1 MDHLKRA
8 LNCDRSVFIQ
18 ACAGAGKTFALTKRY
33 AAILDR
39 FAQEAA
45 NGANLEQIDHKK
57 ILVITF
63 TKKATGEMN
72 ERINE
77 DVNILLS
84 GEEIEK
90 MKKRDID
97 FCPTLRNTKDE
108 AVLEYT
114 KKLKDT
120 FSQNSISTIDSFC
133 SGILRE
139 FAHKIDL
146 DPQFTSQDDAES
158 KKLLDESLE
167 KWLRQKTADDSQSFD
182 ILLDDMSFYHIRQA
196 IKNLYHSREILDAY
210 TNNIENKSIEE
221 IWQDWLIR
229 YTPDADIE
237 MLVIAFENLW
247 RDALEN
253 CKDQTDALFVLLKNM
268 HDDLEKIRSIR
279 SPLEFRVAFLSEVVN
294 RKKGFIKDDGEY
306 RKDPPGNKGNWKKG
320 KDLTI
325 DWFDLLQTIDPKEIK
340 QTPGPGD
347 KKIIPLLKTLIAL
360 YRDFNDYYFE
370 VKKQRNVL
378 DFSDVIIK
386 THELLN
392 DDADICKQIAKR
404 YRHIMLDEFQD
415 TNPLR
420 WDIIRMIYMS
430 TDNAKLFIVGD
441 RKQSIFRFANA
452 DVTVM
457 NDAEALIREEK
468 GEILDFNDNYR
479 SSKEFVEKGINELIK
494 KIMPSDEEEKE
505 AYEALFEPTEAK
517 TDTENIFPAVEAH
530 WCSALDDDSDDYLP
544 ALHAAKQVKRLLDK
558 YENSTIDPKNGKP
571 LIGVILR
578 RFTKISD
585 YLQAF
590 RKLDIP
596 ISIIGG
602 KGFYETPAARD
613 IFHFLSVLDNPCD
626 DHALTG
632 LLRSPFIALSD
643 PDIYLL
649 SKRDKDTPFFEVM
662 KDHVSLYEA
671 RNLIET
677 WIQTAGTMPLD
688 ELIAQILDN
697 EDRELG
703 YVSELMPEQQ
713 LANLDKAINIIRGMQ
728 RSGRSLRAIREFFA
742 YQIAQESSDAQAV
755 YPGTAKVH
763 LLTVHKAKGL
773 EYPIVV
779 LPEMNHG
786 GKSTNDN
793 IRLGRTGENAEIAL
807 SLSDKDKPGLLLRL
821 KEIANKE
828 EEAEDKRIFYVALT
842 RAIHKVCFLAEEK
855 DKAGEK
861 TWWNKYVLQPGE
873 LKLKEPENW
882 PAEKI
887 KQHLAEDMALSDRQS
902 DIKTKDWIE
911 APKFES
917 TELYLYRTPHDLM
930 GESKEFEIPAA
941 KEGLGTA
948 PGSLYHYCV
957 EQTWFDVN
965 TYKNEI
971 DDYIQGHFSE
981 VDKNKLIAKVDA
993 LLLTTRKHPIYD
1005 VLNDPVVEQYR
1016 ELKVKAWLGKDHDLI
1031 QVNGTI
1037 DLLYQKDGQ
1046 WVIVDFKTDS
1056 STRRLEAYRKQI
1068 QSYQWML
1075 KQAYNI
1081 DALGKIFFVA
1091 LNEMVNVAWD
1101 DVYFDGL
1108 PIGSDY
1114 IPVLPGSN
1122 FDVNPLIKKISEGD
1136 HILFCAS
1143 AHHEEQ
1149 IYLGLVKAGC
1159 MRPDITITTL
1169 SKWVKS
1175 SGAVCTSQD
1184 CLRLMI
1190 QRSDENM
1197 KQGTADFLAKAIK
1210 DHELRKGEIRNE
1222 FRKEYRNI
1230 LSDKSYKATNIPY
1243 MNVQANGQRI
1253 GFINLPPLAPL
1264 ELELVAK
1271 LRSQTECFDCSLI
1284 PGKKESEVRYIE
1296 AFSPREEVL
1305 AVAQHIK
1312 SNLKP
1317 DEDVLITLS
1326 SMEKYAPHLQR
1337 IFPQLG
1343 LQVRF
1348 IGPRSLLE
1356 SPCTSLLL
1364 DVLKVCKIPNPDWQ
1378 DLAPILLHPLRKP
1391 DHELLI
1397 YDKIIRS
1404 RPLDEHKL
1412 PFSAREF
1419 LKDYQY
1425 TDIKQLKD
1433 KIDLF
1438 IKDLDINSDPEKK
1451 VCAKFVDILDELIK
1465 DLNLI
1470 YHELDLSRV
1479 YQEMLVRIKKE
1490 SIPRRDQT
1498 NGIPVL
1504 GFLDSLGSVP
1514 DKLYVMGMVEGDIPR
1529 PENENPCFNP
1539 KEPFSLELN
1548 RHFMKYWQLLGDR
1561 VIYSSSQHAEDG
1573 SDQNRSSFLEGLSL
1587 KSIFAEKGI
1596 RRDILLQYDNC
1607 LINKADKPIKN
1618 RHNEIISG
1626 EKRIYSGQVDETVKD
1641 FDLAVSSIDTLLAC
1655 PMKFYFDKIL
1665 KVAFIDEDEGL
1676 HWILK
1681 RGNIVHKILE
1691 HFGEEGG
1698 FALNLNAA
1706 VKLLG
1711 KNIQDAFIEE
1721 KIDPNDPFQMDQFRN
1736 YIRDL
1741 NENSESNCL
1750 IKILEVN
1757 QKEFE
1762 GYEHIETEKPFDDLE
1777 LSYGDIKVNLKG
1789 RIDKLLIDEQEKR
1802 LVASDYKTGTIKTN
1816 RLTKMMLSQ
1825 LYLYQKKC
1833 KEDYP
1838 GHELMAVYEQ
1848 VKDWDNTKI
1857 IKFVENDTSFMQ
1869 IGSRTKNAFSIE
1881 KFEQYLT
1888 DLFNQISEGKYYITG
1903 RPFKDA
1909 CENCPHVGLCRKDSR
1924 LKIKEN

>member
-1 MDHLKRA
+1 MSNLKSA

-45 NGANLEQIDHKK
+45 NGANPEQIDHKK

-72 ERINE
+72 ERIYK
-77 DVNILLS
+77 DVNVLLS
-84 GEEIEK
+84 GQELDD
-90 MKKRDID
+90 MKAQVTD
-97 FCPTLRNTKDE
+97 FCPNLRANANP
-108 AVLEYT
+108 AVQKYT
-114 KKLKDT
+114 QKLKDT

-139 FAHKIDL
+139 FAHKVDL

-158 KKLLDESLE
+158 KKLLDENLE
-167 KWLRQKTADDSQSFD
+167 KWLKQKAADDLQSFD
-182 ILLDDMSFYHIRQA
+182 ILLEDMSFYHIRQA
-196 IKNLYHSREILDAY
+196 IKNLYHSREVLNDY
-210 TNNIENKSIEE
+210 TKHIENDNAEK
-221 IWQDWLIR
+221 IWKNWLMR
-229 YTPDADIE
+229 YTPEADIE
-237 MLVIAFENLW
+237 TLIFRFDDIMQYVQQ
-247 RDALEN
+247 N
-253 CKDQTDALFVLLKNM
+253 CKDKHDKLYLLLNDM
-268 HDDLEKIRSIR
+268 HDDRESLRSIED
-279 SPLEFRVAFLSEVVN
+279 PLEFRAAFLNKVIN
-294 RKKGFIKDDGEY
+294 RKNGFITQKGTY
-306 RKDPPGNKGNWKKG
+306 TQKIPGNTNNWKEG
-320 KDLTI
+320 KDFI
-325 DWFDLLQTIDPKEIK
+325 NDWLILLHMIDPIEIK

-360 YRDFNDYYFE
+360 YRDFNGYYFE
-370 VKKQRNVL
+370 AKKQRNVL

-386 THELLN
+386 THELLS
-392 DDADICKQIAKR
+392 DDAGICKQIAKR

-420 WDIIRMIYMS
+420 WDIIRMIYKS

-457 NDAEALIREEK
+457 NDAEALVREEN
-468 GEILDFNDNYR
+468 GETLNFNDNYR
-479 SSKEFVEKGINELIK
+479 SSKEFIEKSINKLIK
-494 KIMPSDEEEKE
+494 KIMPSDAEEKE
-505 AYEALFEPTEAK
+505 AYEASFEPTEAK

-544 ALHAAKQVKRLLDK
+544 ALHAAKQVKHLLNK
-558 YENSTIDPKNGKP
+558 YENSTIDPKDGEP

-602 KGFYETPAARD
+602 KGFYETPAVMD
-613 IFHFLSVLDNPCD
+613 IFHFLSVLDNPYD

-643 PDIYLL
+643 PAIHML
-649 SKRDKDTPFFEVM
+649 SKRDKKTPLFEVM
-662 KDHVSLYEA
+662 KDHASLHKA

-677 WIQTAGTMPLD
+677 WIQTAGTAPLD

-728 RSGRSLRAIREFFA
+728 RSGSSLRTIREFFA
-742 YQIAQESSDAQAV
+742 YQIAKESSDAQAI

-773 EYPIVV
+773 EFPIVV
-779 LPEMNHG
+779 LPEMNHS

-821 KEIANKE
+821 KKIANKE
-828 EEAEDKRIFYVALT
+828 EEAEDKRVFYVALT

-882 PAEKI
+882 PTEEI
-887 KQHLAEDMALSDRQS
+887 QQHLAEDITLGDRQS
-902 DIKTKDWIE
+902 DIETKDWII
-911 APKFES
+911 APEFES
-917 TELYLYRTPHDLM
+917 MGSYLYRTPHDLM
-930 GESKEFEIPAA
+930 GESEEFEIPAA

-957 EQTWFDVN
+957 EQAWFDIN
-965 TYKNEI
+965 KFENEI
-971 DDYIQGHFSE
+971 NDYIRHYFPD
-981 VDKNKLIAKVDA
+981 VDKDKLIAKVDA
-993 LLLTTRKHPIYD
+993 LLLTTHEHSIYNI
-1005 VLNDPVVEQYR
+1005 LNDPDVEQYR
-1016 ELKVKAWLGKDHDLI
+1016 ELKVKAWLGKNSNLI

-1056 STRRLEAYRKQI
+1056 STHRLDAYKKQI

-1075 KQAYNI
+1075 KQAYDI
-1081 DALGKIFFVA
+1081 DAQGKIFFVSQ
-1091 LNEMVNVAWD
+1091 NEMADVIWD

-1108 PIGSDY
+1108 PIGSGY
-1114 IPVLPGSN
+1114 IPVLPESS

-1169 SKWVKS
+1169 SKWVRS
-1175 SGAVCTSQD
+1175 SSAVCTSQD
-1184 CLRLMI
+1184 RLRLMI
-1190 QRSDENM
+1190 QRLDENM

-1210 DHELRKGEIRNE
+1210 DHELQKGEIRSE

-1243 MNVQANGQRI
+1243 MNIQANGQRI

-1271 LRSQTECFDCSLI
+1271 LRSQTKYFDCSLI
-1284 PGKKESEVRYIE
+1284 PEKKESEVRYIE

-1317 DEDVLITLS
+1317 DEDVLITIS
-1326 SMEKYAPHLQR
+1326 SIEKYAPHLQR

-1364 DVLKVCKIPNPDWQ
+1364 DVLKVCKMPNPDWQ
-1378 DLAPILLHPLRKP
+1378 DLAPILLHPLRKA
-1391 DHELLI
+1391 DRELLI
-1397 YDKIIRS
+1397 HDKIVRS
-1404 RPLDEHKL
+1404 RPFDEHKL

-1419 LKDYQY
+1419 LRDYQC
-1425 TDIKQLKD
+1425 TDVKQLKD

-1438 IKDLDINSDPEKK
+1438 IKDLNINADPEIKI
-1451 VCAKFVDILDELIK
+1451 CAKFVDILDELIN

-1529 PENENPCFNP
+1529 PENENPYLNP

-1548 RHFMKYWQLLGDR
+1548 RHFMKYWRSLGDR

-1573 SDQNRSSFLEGLSL
+1573 GDQNRSSFLEGLSL
-1587 KSIFAEKGI
+1587 KSIFAKKGI

-1607 LINKADKPIKN
+1607 LINEVNKPIKN
-1618 RHNEIISG
+1618 RHNEFVST
-1626 EKRIYSGQVDETVKD
+1626 EKGKYSGQVDETVKD

-1655 PMKFYFDKIL
+1655 PMKFYYDKML
-1665 KVAFIDEDEGL
+1665 KVASMDEDEGL

-1681 RGNIVHKILE
+1681 RGNVVHKILE

-1698 FALNLNAA
+1698 FALNLDAA
-1706 VKLLG
+1706 VKLLE
-1711 KNIQDAFIEE
+1711 KNIQNAFIEE
-1721 KIDPNDPFQMDQFRN
+1721 KIDPDNPFQMDQFRN

-1750 IKILEVN
+1750 IKILKEN

-1789 RIDKLLIDEQEKR
+1789 RIDKLLIDEQGKR
-1802 LVASDYKTGTIKTN
+1802 LVASDYKTGKIMTN
-1816 RLTKMMLSQ
+1816 KLAKMMLSQ

-1838 GHELMAVYEQ
+1838 NHELMAIYEQ
-1848 VKDWDNTKI
+1848 IKDWDNTKI

-1869 IGSRTKNAFSIE
+1869 IGSRTNNAFSIE

-1888 DLFNQISEGKYYITG
+1888 NLFKQIGDGKYYITE
-1903 RPFKDA
+1903 RPYKDA
-1909 CENCPHVGLCRKDSR
+1909 CENCPHAGLCRKNTR
-1924 LKIKEN
+1924 LKLNN

>member
-1 MDHLKRA
+1 LDYLKRA

-45 NGANLEQIDHKK
+45 NGANPEQIDHKK

-72 ERINE
+72 ERIYK
-77 DVNILLS
+77 DVNVLLS
-84 GEEIEK
+84 GHELEDI
-90 MKKRDID
+90 RDQVDD
-97 FCPTLRNTKDE
+97 FCPNLRTNVNP
-108 AVLEYT
+108 AVQKYT
-114 KKLKDT
+114 QKLKDT

-133 SGILRE
+133 SRILRE
-139 FAHKIDL
+139 FAHKVDL

-158 KKLLDESLE
+158 KKLLDENLE
-167 KWLRQKTADDSQSFD
+167 KWLKQKVADDPQNFD
-182 ILLDDMSFYHIRQA
+182 ILLEDMSFYHIRQA
-196 IKNLYHSREILDAY
+196 IKNLYHSREVLDAY
-210 TNNIENKSIEE
+210 TDNIESKSIEE

-229 YTPDADIE
+229 YTPNADIE

-247 RDALEN
+247 RDAREN
-253 CKDQTDALFVLLKNM
+253 CKDQTDALYVLLKNM
-268 HDDLEKIRSIR
+268 HDDFEKIRSIR
-279 SPLEFRVAFLSEVVN
+279 SPLEFRAAFLSEVVN
-294 RKKGFIKDDGEY
+294 RKKGFIKDNGEY
-306 RKDPPGNKGNWKKG
+306 RKDPPGSKGNWKKG
-320 KDLTI
+320 KDLAI

-347 KKIIPLLKTLIAL
+347 KKIIPFLKTLIAL

-370 VKKQRNVL
+370 IKKQRNVL

-386 THELLN
+386 THELLS
-392 DDADICKQIAKR
+392 DDAGICKQIAKR

-420 WDIIRMIYMS
+420 WDIIRMIFKFA
-430 TDNAKLFIVGD
+430 DNAKLFIVGD
-441 RKQSIFRFANA
+441 RKQSIFRFTNA

-457 NDAEALIREEK
+457 NDAEALVREEK

-479 SSKEFVEKGINELIK
+479 SSEEFVEKGINELIK
-494 KIMPSDEEEKE
+494 KIMPSGDDEKE
-505 AYEALFEPTEAK
+505 AYEASFEPTEAK
-517 TDTENIFPAVEAH
+517 TNTENILPAIEAH
-530 WCSALDDDSDDYLP
+530 WCSELNVNSDDYLP

-558 YENSTIDPKNGKP
+558 YENSTIDPKDGGP

-602 KGFYETPAARD
+602 KGFYETPAVRD
-613 IFHFLSVLDNPCD
+613 IFHFLSVLDNPYD
-626 DHALTG
+626 DQALIG

-643 PDIYLL
+643 PAIHKL
-649 SKRDKDTPFFEVM
+649 SKRDKKTPLFEVM
-662 KDHVSLYEA
+662 KDHASLHEA

-677 WIQTAGTMPLD
+677 WIQAAGTVPLD

-713 LANLDKAINIIRGMQ
+713 LANLDKAINVIRGMQ
-728 RSGRSLRAIREFFA
+728 RSGKSLRTIREFFFF
-742 YQIAQESSDAQAV
+742 QMSKLSDEAQAI

-786 GKSTNDN
+786 GKSTNNN
-793 IRLGRTGENAEIAL
+793 IRFGRTGENAEIAL

-821 KEIANKE
+821 KEIANNE
-828 EEAEDKRIFYVALT
+828 EEAEDKRVFYVALT
-842 RAIHKVCFLAEEK
+842 RAIHKICFLAEEK

-861 TWWNKYVLQPGE
+861 TWWNKYVLQPRE

-882 PAEKI
+882 PAEEI
-887 KQHLAEDMALSDRQS
+887 QQHLAENMALSDRQS
-902 DIKTKDWIE
+902 DIETKDWIT
-911 APKFES
+911 APEFES
-917 TELYLYRTPHDLM
+917 TGSYLYRTPHDLM
-930 GESKEFEIPAA
+930 GESEEFEIPIA

-971 DDYIQGHFSE
+971 DDYIQDHFSD
-981 VDKNKLIAKVDA
+981 VDKDKLIAKVDA
-993 LLLTTRKHPIYD
+993 LLLTTREHSIYNI
-1005 VLNDPVVEQYR
+1005 LNDPAVEQYR
-1016 ELKVKAWLGKDHDLI
+1016 ELKVKAWLGKDRDLV

-1056 STRRLEAYRKQI
+1056 SKRQLNAYKKQI

-1075 KQAYNI
+1075 KQVYNI
-1081 DALGKIFFVA
+1081 DVQGKIFFVS
-1091 LNEMVNVAWD
+1091 LNEIADVVWD
-1101 DVYFDGL
+1101 NTYFDEL
-1108 PIGSDY
+1108 PIGGGYS
-1114 IPVLPGSN
+1114 PVLPESN
-1122 FDVNPLIKKISEGD
+1122 FDVNALVKKISEGD
-1136 HILFCAS
+1136 HILFCVS

-1149 IYLGLVKAGC
+1149 IYLGLVKIGC
-1159 MRPDITITTL
+1159 MRPDIMITTL
-1169 SKWVKS
+1169 SKWVRS
-1175 SGAVCTSQD
+1175 SNAVYTSQD
-1184 CLRLMI
+1184 RLRLMI

-1197 KQGTADFLAKAIK
+1197 KQGTTDFLAKAIK
-1210 DHELRKGEIRNE
+1210 DHEMQKGEIRSE
-1222 FRKEYRNI
+1222 FKKEYRNI
-1230 LSDKSYKATNIPY
+1230 LSDKNYKAANIPY
-1243 MNVQANGQRI
+1243 MNAQAGDQRI
-1253 GFINLPPLAPL
+1253 GFVNLPPLAPL

-1271 LRSQTECFDCSLI
+1271 LRSKTECFDCSLI
-1284 PGKKESEVRYIE
+1284 SGKEKSGVRYIE

-1312 SNLKP
+1312 NNLKP
-1317 DEDVLITLS
+1317 DDDILITVS

-1348 IGPRSLLE
+1348 IGPKSLLE
-1356 SPCTSLLL
+1356 SPCISLLL
-1364 DVLKVCKIPNPDWQ
+1364 DVMKVCKMSNPDWQ
-1378 DLAPILLHPLRKP
+1378 DLAPILLHPLCKA

-1397 YDKIIRS
+1397 HDKIVRS
-1404 RPLDEHKL
+1404 HPLDEHKL

-1419 LKDYQY
+1419 LKDYQCRNV
-1425 TDIKQLKD
+1425 KQLKD

-1438 IKDLDINSDPEKK
+1438 IKDLDINADPEIKI
-1451 VCAKFVDILDELIK
+1451 CAKFVDILDELIK

-1470 YHELDLSRV
+1470 YHEFDLSRV

-1490 SIPRRDQT
+1490 SIPRRDQA

-1514 DKLYVMGMVEGDIPR
+1514 DKLYIMGMVEGDIPR
-1529 PENENPCFNP
+1529 PENENPCFNL

-1548 RHFMKYWQLLGDR
+1548 RHFMKYWRSLGDR
-1561 VIYSSSQHAEDG
+1561 VIYSFSQHAEDG

-1607 LINKADKPIKN
+1607 LINEANKPIKN
-1618 RHNEIISG
+1618 RHNEFIST
-1626 EKRIYSGQVDETVKD
+1626 EKGKYSGWVDETVKD

-1655 PMKFYFDKIL
+1655 PMKFYYDKRL
-1665 KVAFIDEDEGL
+1665 KVTSMDEDEGL

-1681 RGNIVHKILE
+1681 RGNVVHKILE

-1698 FALNLNAA
+1698 FVLNLNAA
-1706 VKLLG
+1706 VKLLE
-1711 KNIQDAFIEE
+1711 KNIQNTFIEE
-1721 KIDPNDPFQMDQFRN
+1721 KIDPDDPFQMDRFRN
-1736 YIRDL
+1736 YIREL

-1750 IKILEVN
+1750 IKILREN
-1757 QKEFE
+1757 QKEFKD
-1762 GYEHIETEKPFDDLE
+1762 YEHIETEKTFDDLE

-1789 RIDKLLIDEQEKR
+1789 RIDKLMIDEQGKR

-1816 RLTKMMLSQ
+1816 RLAKMMLSQ

-1838 GHELMAVYEQ
+1838 DHELMAIYEQ

-1857 IKFVENDTSFMQ
+1857 IKYLDEDGEFKQHKS
-1869 IGSRTKNAFSIE
+1869 KNYFNIE
-1881 KFEQYLT
+1881 KFEQYLA
-1888 DLFNQISEGKYYITG
+1888 DLFNQISAGKYYITG
-1903 RPFKDA
+1903 RPYKDA
-1909 CENCPHVGLCRKDSR
+1909 CENCSHAGLCRKDSR